1 MLDND
6 EIKLLI
12 RVAQKVAKAKVKLGI
27 IAERHPL
34 QFIEV
39 RDSLNEIVDEIS
51 KFCNCSPIRLV
62 YGDVEDIKNRLMTS
76 PVKN

>member
-27 IAERHPL
+27 IAEKHPL

-51 KFCNCSPIRLV
+51 NFCNCSPIRLV
-62 YGDVEDIKNRLMTS
+62 YGDVEDIKNRLTS